1 MRWTAWFLGAELR
14 AVAARGVAG
23 VLRGSSLSTVL
34 PAMLPRVE
42 PRDRT
47 LLQEMSYGVCRQ
59 AVRLEFWLERLLSR
73 PLKAR
78 EYEVHALLLCG
89 LYQLEYMRVPAHAA
103 VAETVEAARLLKRAW
118 AVGLVNGVL
127 RGFQRR
133 HDDLVAEADAIDAVR
148 HACPGWLLNRLRK
161 AWPARADAVL
171 DAWLRRPPLTL
182 RVNRRL
188 GDGDAYRQRLEAVG
202 LGAESVPGVADALTL
217 TRPAPVERLPGFD
230 QGLVSVQ
237 DAGAQLAATLLDV
250 RAGQR
255 VLDVCAAPGGKS
267 GHLLEIAD
275 IELHALDNDPARL
288 ARVGENL
295 ERLRLS
301 ARLELADEN
310 LERLR
315 LSARLELADA
325 SEPGGDW
332 YRGDYERI
340 LLDAPCSATGVIRR
354 HADIKLLRRNSDIEK
369 LVELQYRILE
379 NVWPRLSAG
388 GMLLYATCSLLP
400 EENADQMIRF
410 IAEHPDAEALP
421 LKVDAALPAG
431 PGMQILPGARDMD
444 GFFYALLR
452 KRPTA

>member
-1 MRWTAWFLGAELR
+1 MGAEPR
-14 AVAARGVAG
+14 AVAARGIAG
-23 VLRGSSLSTVL
+23 VLRGASLSTVL

-59 AVRLEFWLERLLSR
+59 AVRLEFCLERLLNR
-73 PLKAR
+73 PLKAK
-78 EYEVHALLLCG
+78 EQEVHALLLCG

-103 VAETVEAARLLKRAW
+103 IAETVEAARLLKRAW
-118 AVGLVNGVL
+118 AVGLVNAVL

-133 HDDLVAEADAIDAVR
+133 RADLLAEADAIDAVR

-161 AWPARADAVL
+161 AWPMQADSVL
-171 DAWLRRPPLTL
+171 DAWMQRPPLTL
-182 RVNRRL
+182 RVNRRQ
-188 GDGDAYRQRLEAVG
+188 GDVDAYRQRLEAVG
-202 LGAESVPGVADALTL
+202 LEAMPVPGAADALIL
-217 TRPAPVERLPGFD
+217 SEAVPVERLPGFG

-237 DAGAQLAATLLDV
+237 DAGAQLAASLLDV
-250 RAGQR
+250 RDGQR
-255 VLDVCAAPGGKS
+255 VLDVCAAPGGKT

-275 IELHALDNDPARL
+275 IELHALDSDAARL

-295 ERLRLS
+295 DRLG
-301 ARLELADEN
+301 
-310 LERLR
+310 

-325 SEPGGDW
+325 RQPGGDW
-332 YRGDYERI
+332 YQRDYERI

-369 LVELQYRILE
+369 LVELQYCILS
-379 NVWPRLSAG
+379 NVWPRLMVG

-400 EENADQMIRF
+400 EENTDQMTRF
-410 IAEHPDAEALP
+410 MAERRDVEALP
-421 LKVDAALPAG
+421 LKIGAATSAA
-431 PGMQILPGARDMD
+431 PGIQILPGAREMD

-452 KRPTA
+452 KRPAA

>member
-1 MRWTAWFLGAELR
+1 MGAELR

-23 VLRGSSLSTVL
+23 VLRGASLSTVL

-73 PLKAR
+73 PLKAK

-103 VAETVEAARLLKRAW
+103 IAETVEAARLLKRAW

-127 RGFQRR
+127 RSFQRR
-133 HDDLVAEADAIDAVR
+133 RDDLMAEADAIDAVR

-161 AWPARADAVL
+161 AWPTRADGVL
-171 DAWLRRPPLTL
+171 DAWMQRPPLTL
-182 RVNRRL
+182 RVNRRQ
-188 GDGDAYRQRLEAVG
+188 GDVDAYRQQLEAIG
-202 LGAESVPGVADALTL
+202 LGAENVPGVADALTL
-217 TRPAPVERLPGFD
+217 SRAVPVERLPGFD
-230 QGLVSVQ
+230 QGRVSVQ
-237 DAGAQLAATLLDV
+237 DAGAQLAARLLDV

-275 IELHALDNDPARL
+275 IELCALDNDATRL

-301 ARLELADEN
+301 ARLELAD
-310 LERLR
+310 
-315 LSARLELADA
+315 AA
-325 SEPGGDW
+325 EPGGDW
-332 YRGDYERI
+332 YRSDYERI

-369 LVELQYRILE
+369 LVELQYRILT
-379 NVWPRLSAG
+379 NVWPRLNAG
-388 GMLLYATCSLLP
+388 GTLLYATCSLLP

-410 IAEHPDAEALP
+410 IAEQPDAEALP
-421 LKVDAALPAG
+421 LKVDAAVPAG
-431 PGMQILPGARDMD
+431 PGIQILPGTRDMD

-452 KRPTA
+452 KRPAA